1 MGFQRD
7 EIPLVGYGA
16 KPHRPPIKKPK
27 QNSEAHFAANKTLI
41 NSLRAEQTKHN
52 SKAYF

>member
-1 MGFQRD
+1 MKSLWWGMGQS
-7 EIPLVGYGA
+7 
-16 KPHRPPIKKPK
+16 PIVSPSKPK